1 MDPELKKE
9 IFDSCE
15 LILDNLCE
23 IHRNI
28 KVITKNEGEVLN
40 SVDDTDVLI
49 QIDYINDCV
58 QEVENNIH
66 SITKKALDINSIE
79 FKHITSSMKDYF
91 DERLFILLE
100 EEVDKMIEYLKKN

>member
-23 IHRNI
+23 IHQNI
-28 KVITKNEGEVLN
+28 KVITENEGEILN
-40 SVDDTDVLI
+40 TVDDTDVLI

-58 QEVENNIH
+58 QEVGNGIDL
-66 SITKKALDINSIE
+66 IGKKLPDNDVDE
-79 FKHITSSMKDYF
+79 FKRILSSMKEYF
-91 DERLFILLE
+91 NERLFILLE
-100 EEVDKMIEYLKKN
+100 DEIDKMIEYLKKH

>member
-23 IHRNI
+23 IHQNI
-28 KVITKNEGEVLN
+28 KVITENEGSMFN

-66 SITKKALDINSIE
+66 LITKKALDINSIE

-91 DERLFILLE
+91 DERLFFLLE

>member
-1 MDPELKKE
+1 MDSELKKE

-23 IHRNI
+23 IHQNI
-28 KVITKNEGEVLN
+28 KVITENEGKVLN

-66 SITKKALDINSIE
+66 LINRKALNMDCGE
-79 FKHITSSMKDYF
+79 FKHIAFSMKEYF

-100 EEVDKMIEYLKKN
+100 KEIDYMIEYLKKN